1 MIINILHIFIVMT
14 KIKRELN
21 PTLKSGDRVMCLH
34 MDGEISVPM
43 GTTGTVRDVV
53 RDPFEDNG
61 QIINVKWDN
70 DSNFSLLTV
79 TDQLIKEPIDK
90 LQEQRDNSYDFF
102 QENPDIFENFDYR
115 FLRNY
120 LYKVREA
127 SSVNMFESTPFLYS
141 GREWIDRY
149 YGEDQED
156 NEAFQEVLE
165 MADEAKNKMIQGTLN
180 YMESRNMEIDLD
192 KVNRVISR
200 LAQKI
205 LQFYISFS

>member
-1 MIINILHIFIVMT
+1 MT

-21 PTLKSGDRVMCLH
+21 PTLKSGDRIMCLH
-34 MDGEISVPM
+34 MDGETSVPM

-70 DSNFSLLTV
+70 DSTLSLVTV
-79 TDQLIKEPIDK
+79 TDQWIKEPVDK
-90 LQEQRDNSYDFF
+90 LQEQNNSYEFF
-102 QENPDIFENFDYR
+102 QGNPDIFENFDYR

-127 SSVNMFESTPFLYS
+127 GSVNMYESTPFLYS

-149 YGEDQED
+149 YGENQED

-165 MADEAKNKMIQGTLN
+165 IADEAKNKMIQGTLN
-180 YMESRNMEIDLD
+180 YMESKDMNIDLD
-192 KVNRVISR
+192 SVNKIIGR
-200 LAQKI
+200 LARKI

>member
-1 MIINILHIFIVMT
+1 MIINIQHIFIVMT

-21 PTLKSGDRVMCLH
+21 PTLKSGDRIMCLH
-34 MDGEISVPM
+34 MDGETSVPI

-70 DSNFSLLTV
+70 DSTLSLVTV
-79 TDQLIKEPIDK
+79 TDQWIKEPVDK
-90 LQEQRDNSYDFF
+90 LQEQHDNSYDFF
-102 QENPDIFENFDYR
+102 QKNSEIFDNFDYR
-115 FLRNY
+115 FLNIY
-120 LYKVREA
+120 LKKIREA
-127 SSVNMFESTPFLYS
+127 GPVNMFESTPFLYS

-149 YGEDQED
+149 HGEDQED
-156 NEAFQEVLE
+156 NEEFQEVLE

-180 YMESRNMEIDLD
+180 YMESKNMEIDLD
-192 KVNRVISR
+192 SVNKVIGR
-200 LAQKI
+200 LARKI

>member
-1 MIINILHIFIVMT
+1 
-14 KIKRELN
+14 
-21 PTLKSGDRVMCLH
+21 
-34 MDGEISVPM
+34 MDGETSVPM

-70 DSNFSLLTV
+70 DSTLSLVSV
-79 TDQLIKEPIDK
+79 TDQWIKEPVDK
-90 LQEQRDNSYDFF
+90 LQEQLDSGYDFF
-102 QENPDIFENFDYR
+102 QKNSEIFDNFDYR
-115 FLRNY
+115 FLNIY
-120 LYKVREA
+120 LKKLRDA
-127 SSVNMFESTPFLYS
+127 GPVNMFESTPFLYS

-149 YGEDQED
+149 HGEDQED

-165 MADEAKNKMIQGTLN
+165 MADKAKDKMIQGTLN
-180 YMESRNMEIDLD
+180 YMESKNMEIELNSVN
-192 KVNRVISR
+192 KVIKR